1 MHLSPPLHLLSN
13 HRPLSSHAAA
23 AGQLHMASTAAHTA
37 GSLSHTPTHIGL
49 YSWNYQFPPQEYLKE
64 LRILLFQRALYKL
77 PSRDLLKKG
86 NYYFFLYNNYICFKS
101 LYAHD
106 KVVCFSAGFSYSVLM

>member
-1 MHLSPPLHLLSN
+1 MEPKHLSPPRHLLSN

-64 LRILLFQRALYKL
+64 LRILLFQRALYNNQAVMY
-77 PSRDLLKKG
+77 LKKKIII
-86 NYYFFLYNNYICFKS
+86 YFL
-101 LYAHD
+101 
-106 KVVCFSAGFSYSVLM
+106 